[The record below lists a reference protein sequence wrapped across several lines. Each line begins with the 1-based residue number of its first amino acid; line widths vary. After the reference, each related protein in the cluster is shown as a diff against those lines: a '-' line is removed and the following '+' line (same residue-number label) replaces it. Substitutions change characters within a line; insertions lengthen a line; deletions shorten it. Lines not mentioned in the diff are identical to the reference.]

1 MQSQPRYADE
11 STLQLVA
18 GLAHDAKELSAL
30 RIRRWQRDLRRDR
43 PVAALAL
50 GISVGAAAELV
61 RPFLRKT
68 PTGLIGMLA
77 LHAGRRF
84 ASRTV
89 DRIVT
94 R

>member
-11 STLQLVA
+11 STLELVA
-18 GLAHDAKELSAL
+18 GLARDAKDLSAV
-30 RIRRWQRDLRRDR
+30 RIARWQRQLRRDR

-68 PTGLIGMLA
+68 PSGLIGLLA

-84 ASRTV
+84 AARAV
-89 DRIVT
+89 DRFVS